1 MLCCN
6 VQFRKRGL
14 DAGRSDHACLIFLWA
29 FVYTQ
34 LEHANDM
41 QAEEAALN
49 PPIQPAQPEP
59 TGAAKVVET
68 VKDLSHTLKDTVSNL
83 AHNIPEPVSKVLNPI
98 TAALHPHSVAPAPA
112 PAGADTEVHVDEVD
126 QVS

>member
-1 MLCCN
+1 MQEEQN
-6 VQFRKRGL
+6 KTSG
-14 DAGRSDHACLIFLWA
+14 
-29 FVYTQ
+29 
-34 LEHANDM
+34 M
-41 QAEEAALN
+41 QAEAAALN
-49 PPIQPAQPEP
+49 PPIQPVVQPEP

-68 VKDLSHTLKDTVSNL
+68 MKDLSHTFKDTVSNL